1 MVAVSEVEGS
11 ETGSGRQKSVEKRN
25 WFRLP
30 GKYRKEELVPVMPG
44 KWKSGTGSGC
54 AGKVGKRNWFRLC
67 RESRKAELVPVTKKV

>member
-30 GKYRKEELVPVMPG
+30 GKYRKAELVPVAG
-44 KWKSGTGSGC
+44 KIEKSGTGSGC
-54 AGKVGKRNWFRLC
+54 QEIKIYGSCLHEFQLKV
-67 RESRKAELVPVTKKV
+67 